1 MSIPAKEHPMTEET
15 TPGTTTVSPEVLVA
29 IARLEALKVP
39 GVYALAPVP
48 GGVNRLF
55 RRGADEGV
63 QIEIAD
69 GVVDADLYVVL
80 ESNVNVRR
88 VSREIQKAV
97 ARAIS
102 EMVGMTVG
110 HVNIHI
116 EDIHYPEG

>member
-1 MSIPAKEHPMTEET
+1 MTEET
-15 TPGTTTVSPEVLVA
+15 TPGTTTISPEVLVA

-39 GVYALAPVP
+39 GVHALAPVP

-80 ESNVNVRR
+80 EG
-88 VSREIQKAV
+88 V

-110 HVNIHI
+110 HINVHI

>member
-1 MSIPAKEHPMTEET
+1 MTEDT
-15 TPGTTTVSPEVLVA
+15 TPGTTTVSPDVLVA

-39 GVYALAPVP
+39 GVYDLAPVP

-55 RRGADEGV
+55 RKGANEGV

-80 ESNVNVRR
+80 ESSVNLRR

-110 HVNIHI
+110 RINVHI
-116 EDIHYPEG
+116 EDIHYPQG